1 MAAVHRSEV
10 MSFMQEQGKIFRK
23 VAVDR
28 LSSPDELTEMA
39 SFTRPY
45 DWLILC
51 VVGALLLGAIVWSSV
66 AKLPIMT
73 EGSGVLQRSGQMESG
88 PLQAS
93 VFVSEKA
100 VRQIKPGLAVQMTL
114 EGFPPQQFGF
124 LSGTVIRVHSTT
136 LSDTGLRQFLDRQDL
151 AELCISQQLRVRVDV
166 ALAPEANG
174 TGRQPARELYRQ
186 LAAGTKVNAEITLG
200 QEHPVAWILPW
211 LRGGTR

>member
-1 MAAVHRSEV
+1 
-10 MSFMQEQGKIFRK
+10 MQEQGKIFRK

-51 VVGALLLGAIVWSSV
+51 VVGALLLGAIGWSSV

-73 EGSGVLQRSGQMESG
+73 EGSGVLQRSEQPESG
-88 PLQAS
+88 PSQAL

-100 VRQIKPGLAVQMTL
+100 VRQIKPGLPVQMTL

-124 LSGTVIRVHSTT
+124 LSGMVIRVHPSP
-136 LSDTGLRQFLDRQDL
+136 LNDTGLRQFLDRQDL
-151 AELCISQQLRVRVDV
+151 AELCISQQLRIRVDV
-166 ALAPEANG
+166 ALAPKASG
-174 TGRQPARELYRQ
+174 TGLRPAKELYKQ
-186 LAAGTKVNAEITLG
+186 LAAGMKVKAQITLG
-200 QEHPVAWILPW
+200 QEHPLAWILPW
-211 LRGGTR
+211 LREGTR